1 MKKNAI
7 VGQSGGPTAVI
18 NASLYGVVYEALNR
32 EDVIGTIYGMINGIE
47 GFLNENMM
55 DMKPFE
61 VNGELELIKTTP
73 GSYLGSCRYKLPE
86 DLTDAVYPQLFEKFE
101 KYNIGIMGTGNIAG
115 IMADTI
121 KKMKG
126 VKLYAVASRT
136 RVKAD
141 AFAAKYGCKKAYGSY
156 ADLVADK
163 KVDLIYVAT
172 PHSEH
177 YENVKMCL
185 EAGKPVLCEKAFTL
199 NAAQAEELVRIA
211 AEHKVFLAEAMWTR
225 YMPMLTTIREV
236 IGSGIIG
243 EPKTLTANLGY
254 VISDKERLTNRAL
267 GGGALLDVGVYT
279 INFALMIFGHNISK
293 IASCCTFTETGV
305 DEQNAICLQYYDG
318 KVANLNSSMVSLSDR
333 QGIIYG
339 TKGFAVVENINNF
352 ESIAVY
358 DRQYKKVASYK
369 CPKQISGYEYEVAAC
384 IEAIKCGLIE
394 CVQMPHSETL
404 RVMRIMDEIRS
415 QWGMKYPCEVQEE
428 EGKHLVELADQPQ
441 TAETAETK
449 ETAEATVTADVAEA
463 TEAAG
468 AIEATVTA
476 EALETAKITV
486 TAGSAEAAEVTGT
499 AENTEV
505 SKTAEDIA

>member
-1 MKKNAI
+1 M
-7 VGQSGGPTAVI
+7 
-18 NASLYGVVYEALNR
+18 
-32 EDVIGTIYGMINGIE
+32 
-47 GFLNENMM
+47 
-55 DMKPFE
+55 
-61 VNGELELIKTTP
+61 
-73 GSYLGSCRYKLPE
+73 
-86 DLTDAVYPQLFEKFE
+86 
-101 KYNIGIMGTGNIAG
+101 
-115 IMADTI
+115 
-121 KKMKG
+121 
-126 VKLYAVASRT
+126 
-136 RVKAD
+136 
-141 AFAAKYGCKKAYGSY
+141 
-156 ADLVADK
+156 ADK

-254 VISDKERLTNRAL
+254 VISSKERLTNLAL

-358 DRQYKKVASYK
+358 DKQYKKVASYK

-384 IEAIKCGLIE
+384 IEAIKCGQIE
-394 CVQMPHSETL
+394 CAQMPHSETL

-415 QWGMKYPCEVQEE
+415 QRGMKYPCEAQEE
-428 EGKHLVELADQPQ
+428 VGKQLAELADPAQMVEA
-441 TAETAETK
+441 AET
-449 ETAEATVTADVAEA
+449 
-463 TEAAG
+463 TEAVG
-468 AIEATVTA
+468 TV
-476 EALETAKITV
+476 
-486 TAGSAEAAEVTGT
+486 GSAEAAETTEVMGTGEVAVTEGSAESTEVAESVDVTETGEVAVTEGSTEDAEGAGTTEILGNTEEKETAEVTGT
-499 AENTEV
+499 AGSAESTEA
-505 SKTAEDIA
+505 AESTETVGV

>member
-1 MKKNAI
+1 M
-7 VGQSGGPTAVI
+7 
-18 NASLYGVVYEALNR
+18 
-32 EDVIGTIYGMINGIE
+32 
-47 GFLNENMM
+47 F
-55 DMKPFE
+55 
-61 VNGELELIKTTP
+61 
-73 GSYLGSCRYKLPE
+73 GSFN
-86 DLTDAVYPQLFEKFE
+86 V
-101 KYNIGIMGTGNIAG
+101 GIMGSGNIAG
-115 IMADTI
+115 IMAGTI
-121 KKMKG
+121 NKMKN
-126 VKLYAVASRT
+126 VRVYAVASRQQ
-136 RVKAD
+136 VHAD
-141 AFAAKYGCKKAYGSY
+141 VFAGKYGCKKAYGSY

-185 EAGKPVLCEKAFTL
+185 EAGKPVLCEKAFSL

-254 VISDKERLTNRAL
+254 VISSKERLTNLAL

-318 KVANLNSSMVSLSDR
+318 KTANLNSSMVSLSDR

-352 ESIAVY
+352 ESISVY

-384 IEAIKCGLIE
+384 IEAIKCGQIE
-394 CVQMPHSETL
+394 CAQMPHSETL

-415 QWGMKYPCEVQEE
+415 QWGMKYPCEAQEE
-428 EGKHLVELADQPQ
+428 EGKQAAELADQDQ
-441 TAETAETK
+441 AAEASKTVESIETAIDAETTEITGTAEDKGTAEV
-449 ETAEATVTADVAEA
+449 AGSVQVIATEGSAEA
-463 TEAAG
+463 TETT
-468 AIEATVTA
+468 EVA
-476 EALETAKITV
+476 ETTEI
-486 TAGSAEAAEVTGT
+486 TGT
-499 AENTEV
+499 AENKGTTE
-505 SKTAEDIA
+505 AE

>member
-1 MKKNAI
+1 MFGNFN
-7 VGQSGGPTAVI
+7 V
-18 NASLYGVVYEALNR
+18 
-32 EDVIGTIYGMINGIE
+32 
-47 GFLNENMM
+47 
-55 DMKPFE
+55 
-61 VNGELELIKTTP
+61 
-73 GSYLGSCRYKLPE
+73 
-86 DLTDAVYPQLFEKFE
+86 
-101 KYNIGIMGTGNIAG
+101 GIMGSGNIAG
-115 IMADTI
+115 IMAGTI
-121 KKMKG
+121 NKMKN
-126 VKLYAVASRT
+126 VRVYAVASRQQ
-136 RVKAD
+136 VHAD
-141 AFAAKYGCKKAYGSY
+141 VFAGKYGCKKAYGSY

-254 VISDKERLTNRAL
+254 VISSKERLTNLAL

-369 CPKQISGYEYEVAAC
+369 CPKQISGYEYEVEAC
-384 IEAIKCGLIE
+384 VEAIKCGQIE
-394 CVQMPHSETL
+394 CAQMPHSETL

-415 QWGMKYPCEVQEE
+415 QWGMKYPCEAQEE
-428 EGKHLVELADQPQ
+428 EGKQLAELDGQAQVVENAEN
-441 TAETAETK
+441 TVAAETAES
-449 ETAEATVTADVAEA
+449 
-463 TEAAG
+463 
-468 AIEATVTA
+468 TVTA
-476 EALETAKITV
+476 ET
-486 TAGSAEAAEVTGT
+486 
-499 AENTEV
+499 TEV
-505 SKTAEDIA
+505 M

>member
-1 MKKNAI
+1 MFGNFN
-7 VGQSGGPTAVI
+7 V
-18 NASLYGVVYEALNR
+18 
-32 EDVIGTIYGMINGIE
+32 
-47 GFLNENMM
+47 
-55 DMKPFE
+55 
-61 VNGELELIKTTP
+61 
-73 GSYLGSCRYKLPE
+73 
-86 DLTDAVYPQLFEKFE
+86 
-101 KYNIGIMGTGNIAG
+101 GIMGSGNIAG
-115 IMADTI
+115 IMAGTI
-121 KKMKG
+121 NKMKN
-126 VKLYAVASRT
+126 VRVYAVASRQQ
-136 RVKAD
+136 VHAD
-141 AFAAKYGCKKAYGSY
+141 VFAGKYGCKKAYGSY
-156 ADLVADK
+156 ADLAADK

-185 EAGKPVLCEKAFTL
+185 EAGKPVLCEKSFTL

-243 EPKTLTANLGY
+243 EPKTITANLGY
-254 VISDKERLTNRAL
+254 VISSKERLTNLAL

-293 IASCCTFTETGV
+293 IHSCCTFTETGV

-352 ESIAVY
+352 ESTSVY

-369 CPKQISGYEYEVAAC
+369 CPKQISGYEYEVEAC
-384 IEAIKCGLIE
+384 IEAIKCGQIE
-394 CVQMPHSETL
+394 CAQMPHSETL

-415 QWGMKYPCEVQEE
+415 QWDMKYPCEAQEE
-428 EGKHLVELADQPQ
+428 EGNQLAESDGQ
-441 TAETAETK
+441 AKVAGE
-449 ETAEATVTADVAEA
+449 AEATDV
-463 TEAAG
+463 TEAVG
-468 AIEATVTA
+468 STVTA
-476 EALETAKITV
+476 ETIEVMGTTEITGTAEDK
-486 TAGSAEAAEVTGT
+486 EAAEVAGSVEVT
-499 AENTEV
+499 ATEGSAVAAEV
-505 SKTAEDIA
+505 SKIAEDMETTETR

>member
-1 MKKNAI
+1 MFGN
-7 VGQSGGPTAVI
+7 
-18 NASLYGVVYEALNR
+18 
-32 EDVIGTIYGMINGIE
+32 
-47 GFLNENMM
+47 F
-55 DMKPFE
+55 
-61 VNGELELIKTTP
+61 
-73 GSYLGSCRYKLPE
+73 
-86 DLTDAVYPQLFEKFE
+86 
-101 KYNIGIMGTGNIAG
+101 NIGIMGSGNIAG
-115 IMADTI
+115 IMAGTI
-121 KKMKG
+121 NKMKN
-126 VKLYAVASRT
+126 VRVYAVASRQQ
-136 RVKAD
+136 VHAD
-141 AFAAKYGCKKAYGSY
+141 VFAGKYGCKKAYGSY

-318 KVANLNSSMVSLSDR
+318 KAANLNSSMVSLSDR

-358 DRQYKKVASYK
+358 DKQYKKVASYK

-384 IEAIKCGLIE
+384 IEAIKCGLVE
-394 CVQMPHSETL
+394 CAQMPHSETL

-428 EGKHLVELADQPQ
+428 EGKHLVELTDQPQ
-441 TAETAETK
+441 TAETAV
-449 ETAEATVTADVAEA
+449 ATVTADVVEA
-463 TEAAG
+463 TEAA
-468 AIEATVTA
+468 
-476 EALETAKITV
+476 ETIDAAV
-486 TAGSAEAAEVTGT
+486 TAGNAEVGGATGIAGKAEAGGATGIAGNTEAAEVTGT
-499 AENTEV
+499 AENTGTMEV
-505 SKTAEDIA
+505 AGTTEAE

>member
-1 MKKNAI
+1 MFGN
-7 VGQSGGPTAVI
+7 
-18 NASLYGVVYEALNR
+18 
-32 EDVIGTIYGMINGIE
+32 
-47 GFLNENMM
+47 F
-55 DMKPFE
+55 
-61 VNGELELIKTTP
+61 
-73 GSYLGSCRYKLPE
+73 
-86 DLTDAVYPQLFEKFE
+86 
-101 KYNIGIMGTGNIAG
+101 NIGIMGSGNIAG
-115 IMADTI
+115 IMAGTI
-121 KKMKG
+121 NKMKN
-126 VKLYAVASRT
+126 VRVYAVASRQQ
-136 RVKAD
+136 VHAD
-141 AFAAKYGCKKAYGSY
+141 VFAGKYGCKKAYGSY

-254 VISDKERLTNRAL
+254 VISDKERLTDRAL

-358 DRQYKKVASYK
+358 DKQYKKVASYK

-394 CVQMPHSETL
+394 CAQMPHSETL

-441 TAETAETK
+441 TAETAE
-449 ETAEATVTADVAEA
+449 ATVTADVAEATEA

>member
-1 MKKNAI
+1 MFGN
-7 VGQSGGPTAVI
+7 
-18 NASLYGVVYEALNR
+18 
-32 EDVIGTIYGMINGIE
+32 
-47 GFLNENMM
+47 F
-55 DMKPFE
+55 
-61 VNGELELIKTTP
+61 
-73 GSYLGSCRYKLPE
+73 
-86 DLTDAVYPQLFEKFE
+86 
-101 KYNIGIMGTGNIAG
+101 NIGIMGSGNIAG
-115 IMADTI
+115 IMAGTI
-121 KKMKG
+121 NKMKN
-126 VKLYAVASRT
+126 VRVYAVASRQQ
-136 RVKAD
+136 VHAD
-141 AFAAKYGCKKAYGSY
+141 VFAGKYGCKKAYGSY

-254 VISDKERLTNRAL
+254 MISDKERLTNRAL

-318 KVANLNSSMVSLSDR
+318 KAANLNSSMVSLSDR

-358 DRQYKKVASYK
+358 DKQYKKVASYK

-384 IEAIKCGLIE
+384 IDAIKCGLIE
-394 CVQMPHSETL
+394 CAQMPHSETL

-428 EGKHLVELADQPQ
+428 EGERERERERVAELAGRDQ
-441 TAETAETK
+441 TA

-476 EALETAKITV
+476 EALETAEITV

>member
-1 MKKNAI
+1 MFGN
-7 VGQSGGPTAVI
+7 
-18 NASLYGVVYEALNR
+18 
-32 EDVIGTIYGMINGIE
+32 
-47 GFLNENMM
+47 F
-55 DMKPFE
+55 
-61 VNGELELIKTTP
+61 
-73 GSYLGSCRYKLPE
+73 
-86 DLTDAVYPQLFEKFE
+86 
-101 KYNIGIMGTGNIAG
+101 NIGIMGSGNIAG
-115 IMADTI
+115 IMAGTI
-121 KKMKG
+121 NKMKN
-126 VKLYAVASRT
+126 VRVYAVASRQQ
-136 RVKAD
+136 VHAD
-141 AFAAKYGCKKAYGSY
+141 VFAGKYGCKKAYGSY

-177 YENVKMCL
+177 YEHVKMCL

-254 VISDKERLTNRAL
+254 VIGSKERLTNLAL

-384 IEAIKCGLIE
+384 IDAIKCGLIE
-394 CVQMPHSETL
+394 CAQMPHSETL

-441 TAETAETK
+441 TAETAE
-449 ETAEATVTADVAEA
+449 ATVTADVAEA
-463 TEAAG
+463 TEA
-468 AIEATVTA
+468 IDATVTA

>member
-1 MKKNAI
+1 MFGN
-7 VGQSGGPTAVI
+7 
-18 NASLYGVVYEALNR
+18 
-32 EDVIGTIYGMINGIE
+32 
-47 GFLNENMM
+47 F
-55 DMKPFE
+55 
-61 VNGELELIKTTP
+61 
-73 GSYLGSCRYKLPE
+73 
-86 DLTDAVYPQLFEKFE
+86 
-101 KYNIGIMGTGNIAG
+101 NIGIMGSGNIAG
-115 IMADTI
+115 IMAGTI
-121 KKMKG
+121 NKMKN
-126 VKLYAVASRT
+126 VRVYAVASRQQ
-136 RVKAD
+136 VHAD
-141 AFAAKYGCKKAYGSY
+141 VFAGKYGCKKAYGSY

-254 VISDKERLTNRAL
+254 MISDKERLTNRAL

-279 INFALMIFGHNISK
+279 INFALMIFGHNISR

-318 KVANLNSSMVSLSDR
+318 KAANLNSSMVSLSDR

-358 DRQYKKVASYK
+358 DKQYKKVASYK

-384 IEAIKCGLIE
+384 IDAIKCGQIE
-394 CVQMPHSETL
+394 CAQMPHSETL

-415 QWGMKYPCEVQEE
+415 QWGMKYPCEAQEE

-441 TAETAETK
+441 TA

-486 TAGSAEAAEVTGT
+486 TAGSAEVAEVTGTAEKTEVSKT

>member
-1 MKKNAI
+1 MFGN
-7 VGQSGGPTAVI
+7 
-18 NASLYGVVYEALNR
+18 
-32 EDVIGTIYGMINGIE
+32 
-47 GFLNENMM
+47 F
-55 DMKPFE
+55 
-61 VNGELELIKTTP
+61 
-73 GSYLGSCRYKLPE
+73 
-86 DLTDAVYPQLFEKFE
+86 
-101 KYNIGIMGTGNIAG
+101 NIGIMGSGNIAG
-115 IMADTI
+115 IMAGTI
-121 KKMKG
+121 NKMKN
-126 VKLYAVASRT
+126 VRVYAVASRQQ
-136 RVKAD
+136 VHAD
-141 AFAAKYGCKKAYGSY
+141 VFAGKYGCKKAYGSY

-254 VISDKERLTNRAL
+254 VIGSKERLTNLAL

-318 KVANLNSSMVSLSDR
+318 KAANLNSSMVSLSDR

-358 DRQYKKVASYK
+358 DKQYKKVASYK

-384 IEAIKCGLIE
+384 IDAIKCGQIE
-394 CVQMPHSETL
+394 CAQMPHSETL
-404 RVMRIMDEIRS
+404 RVMRIMDETRS
-415 QWGMKYPCEVQEE
+415 QWGMKYPCEVQEDVGE
-428 EGKHLVELADQPQ
+428 RERERVAELAGRDQVV
-441 TAETAETK
+441 ETVEPELTEVTET
-449 ETAEATVTADVAEA
+449 EGSTEITA
-463 TEAAG
+463 TEG
-468 AIEATVTA
+468 TTE
-476 EALETAKITV
+476 IT
-486 TAGSAEAAEVTGT
+486 EITGIIR
-499 AENTEV
+499 E
-505 SKTAEDIA
+505 

>member
-1 MKKNAI
+1 MFGNFN
-7 VGQSGGPTAVI
+7 V
-18 NASLYGVVYEALNR
+18 
-32 EDVIGTIYGMINGIE
+32 
-47 GFLNENMM
+47 
-55 DMKPFE
+55 
-61 VNGELELIKTTP
+61 
-73 GSYLGSCRYKLPE
+73 
-86 DLTDAVYPQLFEKFE
+86 
-101 KYNIGIMGTGNIAG
+101 GIMGSGNIAG
-115 IMADTI
+115 IMAGTI
-121 KKMKG
+121 NKMKN
-126 VKLYAVASRT
+126 VRVYAVASRQQ
-136 RVKAD
+136 VHAD
-141 AFAAKYGCKKAYGSY
+141 VFAGKYGCKKAYGSY
-156 ADLVADK
+156 EDLAADK

-254 VISDKERLTNRAL
+254 VISSKERLTNLAL

-358 DRQYKKVASYK
+358 DKQYKKVASYK

-384 IEAIKCGLIE
+384 IEAIKCGQIE
-394 CVQMPHSETL
+394 CAQMPHSETL

-415 QWGMKYPCEVQEE
+415 QWGMKYPCEAQED
-428 EGKHLVELADQPQ
+428 EGEREGERVAELAGRDQVVETVEPELTEVTETEGSTEI
-441 TAETAETK
+441 TATEGSTEITATEGSTEISETAERK
-449 ETAEATVTADVAEA
+449 EP
-463 TEAAG
+463 
-468 AIEATVTA
+468 
-476 EALETAKITV
+476 
-486 TAGSAEAAEVTGT
+486 AEAAETGEVTGT
-499 AENTEV
+499 AEDMGTGEV
-505 SKTAEDIA
+505 TGTAEVKGTTEATEFC

>member
-1 MKKNAI
+1 M
-7 VGQSGGPTAVI
+7 
-18 NASLYGVVYEALNR
+18 
-32 EDVIGTIYGMINGIE
+32 
-47 GFLNENMM
+47 
-55 DMKPFE
+55 
-61 VNGELELIKTTP
+61 
-73 GSYLGSCRYKLPE
+73 LGN
-86 DLTDAVYPQLFEKFE
+86 F
-101 KYNIGIMGTGNIAG
+101 NIGIMGSGNIAG
-115 IMADTI
+115 IMAGTI
-121 KKMKG
+121 NKMKN
-126 VKLYAVASRT
+126 VRVYAVASRQQ
-136 RVKAD
+136 VHAD
-141 AFAAKYGCKKAYGSY
+141 VFAGKYGCKKAYGSY
-156 ADLVADK
+156 ANLVADK

-318 KVANLNSSMVSLSDR
+318 KAANLNSSMVSLSDR

-384 IEAIKCGLIE
+384 IEAIKCGLVE
-394 CVQMPHSETL
+394 CAQMPHSETL

-441 TAETAETK
+441 TAETAV
-449 ETAEATVTADVAEA
+449 ATVTADVVEA
-463 TEAAG
+463 TEAAETID
-468 AIEATVTA
+468 AA
-476 EALETAKITV
+476 ETAGNV
-486 TAGSAEAAEVTGT
+486 EAGGATGIAGNAEAAEVTGT
-499 AENTEV
+499 AEDTEV
-505 SKTAEDIA
+505 SKTAEDIGTMEVAGTTEAE

>member
-1 MKKNAI
+1 MFGN
-7 VGQSGGPTAVI
+7 
-18 NASLYGVVYEALNR
+18 
-32 EDVIGTIYGMINGIE
+32 
-47 GFLNENMM
+47 F
-55 DMKPFE
+55 
-61 VNGELELIKTTP
+61 
-73 GSYLGSCRYKLPE
+73 
-86 DLTDAVYPQLFEKFE
+86 
-101 KYNIGIMGTGNIAG
+101 NIGIMGSGNIAG
-115 IMADTI
+115 IMAGTI
-121 KKMKG
+121 NKMKN
-126 VKLYAVASRT
+126 VRVYAVASRQQ
-136 RVKAD
+136 VHAD
-141 AFAAKYGCKKAYGSY
+141 VFAGKYGCKKAYGSY
-156 ADLVADK
+156 ADLAADK

-199 NAAQAEELVRIA
+199 NATQAEELVRIA

-254 VISDKERLTNRAL
+254 VIGSKERLTNLAL

-358 DRQYKKVASYK
+358 DKQYKKVASYK

-384 IEAIKCGLIE
+384 IDAIKCGQIE
-394 CVQMPHSETL
+394 CAQMPHSETL

-415 QWGMKYPCEVQEE
+415 QWGMKYPCEAQEE

-441 TAETAETK
+441 TAETAE
-449 ETAEATVTADVAEA
+449 ATVTADVAEA
-463 TEAAG
+463 IEATEATEAAG
-468 AIEATVTA
+468 AIDATVTA

>member
-1 MKKNAI
+1 MFGN
-7 VGQSGGPTAVI
+7 
-18 NASLYGVVYEALNR
+18 
-32 EDVIGTIYGMINGIE
+32 
-47 GFLNENMM
+47 F
-55 DMKPFE
+55 
-61 VNGELELIKTTP
+61 
-73 GSYLGSCRYKLPE
+73 
-86 DLTDAVYPQLFEKFE
+86 
-101 KYNIGIMGTGNIAG
+101 NIGIMGSGNIAG
-115 IMADTI
+115 IMAGTI
-121 KKMKG
+121 NKMKN
-126 VKLYAVASRT
+126 VRVYAVASRQQ
-136 RVKAD
+136 VHAD
-141 AFAAKYGCKKAYGSY
+141 VFVGKYGCKKAYGSY

-352 ESIAVY
+352 ERIAVY

-394 CVQMPHSETL
+394 CAQMPHSETL

-428 EGKHLVELADQPQ
+428 EGKNLVELADQPQ

-468 AIEATVTA
+468 AIDATVTA

>member
-1 MKKNAI
+1 MFGN
-7 VGQSGGPTAVI
+7 
-18 NASLYGVVYEALNR
+18 
-32 EDVIGTIYGMINGIE
+32 
-47 GFLNENMM
+47 F
-55 DMKPFE
+55 
-61 VNGELELIKTTP
+61 
-73 GSYLGSCRYKLPE
+73 
-86 DLTDAVYPQLFEKFE
+86 
-101 KYNIGIMGTGNIAG
+101 NIGIMGSGNIAG
-115 IMADTI
+115 IMAGTI
-121 KKMKG
+121 NKMKN
-126 VKLYAVASRT
+126 VRVYAVASRQQ
-136 RVKAD
+136 VHAD
-141 AFAAKYGCKKAYGSY
+141 VFAGKYGCKKAYGSY

-254 VISDKERLTNRAL
+254 VISDKERLANRAL

-358 DRQYKKVASYK
+358 DKQYKKVASYK

-394 CVQMPHSETL
+394 CAQMPHSETL

-441 TAETAETK
+441 TAETAE
-449 ETAEATVTADVAEA
+449 ATVTADVAEA

-499 AENTEV
+499 AGSAEAAEVTGTAGSAEAAEVTGTAGSAEAAEVTGTAENTEV

>member
-1 MKKNAI
+1 MFGN
-7 VGQSGGPTAVI
+7 
-18 NASLYGVVYEALNR
+18 
-32 EDVIGTIYGMINGIE
+32 
-47 GFLNENMM
+47 F
-55 DMKPFE
+55 
-61 VNGELELIKTTP
+61 
-73 GSYLGSCRYKLPE
+73 
-86 DLTDAVYPQLFEKFE
+86 
-101 KYNIGIMGTGNIAG
+101 NIGIMGSGNIAG
-115 IMADTI
+115 IMAGTI
-121 KKMKG
+121 NKMKN
-126 VKLYAVASRT
+126 VRVYAVASRQQ
-136 RVKAD
+136 VHAD
-141 AFAAKYGCKKAYGSY
+141 VFAGKYGCKKAYGSY

-394 CVQMPHSETL
+394 CAQMPHSETL

-441 TAETAETK
+441 TAETAE
-449 ETAEATVTADVAEA
+449 ATVTADVAEA

-468 AIEATVTA
+468 AVEATVTA

-486 TAGSAEAAEVTGT
+486 TAGSAEAAEVTET

>member
-1 MKKNAI
+1 
-7 VGQSGGPTAVI
+7 
-18 NASLYGVVYEALNR
+18 
-32 EDVIGTIYGMINGIE
+32 
-47 GFLNENMM
+47 
-55 DMKPFE
+55 
-61 VNGELELIKTTP
+61 
-73 GSYLGSCRYKLPE
+73 
-86 DLTDAVYPQLFEKFE
+86 
-101 KYNIGIMGTGNIAG
+101 
-115 IMADTI
+115 
-121 KKMKG
+121 
-126 VKLYAVASRT
+126 
-136 RVKAD
+136 
-141 AFAAKYGCKKAYGSY
+141 
-156 ADLVADK
+156 
-163 KVDLIYVAT
+163 
-172 PHSEH
+172 
-177 YENVKMCL
+177 
-185 EAGKPVLCEKAFTL
+185 
-199 NAAQAEELVRIA
+199 
-211 AEHKVFLAEAMWTR
+211 
-225 YMPMLTTIREV
+225 MPMLTTIREV

-318 KVANLNSSMVSLSDR
+318 KAANLNSSMVSLSDR

-358 DRQYKKVASYK
+358 DKQYKKVASYK

-394 CVQMPHSETL
+394 CAQMPHSETL

-415 QWGMKYPCEVQEE
+415 QWGMKYPCEAQEDV
-428 EGKHLVELADQPQ
+428 GKNLVELADQPQ
-441 TAETAETK
+441 TA

>member
-1 MKKNAI
+1 MFGN
-7 VGQSGGPTAVI
+7 
-18 NASLYGVVYEALNR
+18 
-32 EDVIGTIYGMINGIE
+32 
-47 GFLNENMM
+47 F
-55 DMKPFE
+55 
-61 VNGELELIKTTP
+61 
-73 GSYLGSCRYKLPE
+73 
-86 DLTDAVYPQLFEKFE
+86 
-101 KYNIGIMGTGNIAG
+101 NIGIMGSGNIAG
-115 IMADTI
+115 IMAGTI
-121 KKMKG
+121 NKMKN
-126 VKLYAVASRT
+126 VRVYAVASRQQ
-136 RVKAD
+136 VHAD
-141 AFAAKYGCKKAYGSY
+141 VFAGKYGCKKAYGSY

-254 VISDKERLTNRAL
+254 MISDKERLTNRAL

-318 KVANLNSSMVSLSDR
+318 KAANLNSSMVSLSDR

-339 TKGFAVVENINNF
+339 TKGLAVVENINNF

-394 CVQMPHSETL
+394 CAQMPHSETL

-441 TAETAETK
+441 TAETAE
-449 ETAEATVTADVAEA
+449 ATVTADVAEA

-468 AIEATVTA
+468 TIEATVTA
-476 EALETAKITV
+476 EALETAKITA

-499 AENTEV
+499 AESTEV

>member
-1 MKKNAI
+1 MFGN
-7 VGQSGGPTAVI
+7 
-18 NASLYGVVYEALNR
+18 
-32 EDVIGTIYGMINGIE
+32 
-47 GFLNENMM
+47 F
-55 DMKPFE
+55 
-61 VNGELELIKTTP
+61 
-73 GSYLGSCRYKLPE
+73 
-86 DLTDAVYPQLFEKFE
+86 
-101 KYNIGIMGTGNIAG
+101 NIGIMGSGNIAG
-115 IMADTI
+115 IMAGTI
-121 KKMKG
+121 NKMKN
-126 VKLYAVASRT
+126 VRVYAVASRQQ
-136 RVKAD
+136 VHAD
-141 AFAAKYGCKKAYGSY
+141 VFAGKYGCKKAYGSY

-318 KVANLNSSMVSLSDR
+318 KAANLNSSMVSLSDR

-384 IEAIKCGLIE
+384 IEAIKCGLVE
-394 CVQMPHSETL
+394 CAQMPHSETL

-428 EGKHLVELADQPQ
+428 EGKHLVELTDQPQ
-441 TAETAETK
+441 TAETAV
-449 ETAEATVTADVAEA
+449 ATVTADVVEA
-463 TEAAG
+463 TEAAETID
-468 AIEATVTA
+468 AA
-476 EALETAKITV
+476 ETAGNV
-486 TAGSAEAAEVTGT
+486 EAGGATGIAGNAEAAEVTGT
-499 AENTEV
+499 AEDTEV
-505 SKTAEDIA
+505 SKTAEDIGTMEVAGTTEAE

>member
-1 MKKNAI
+1 M
-7 VGQSGGPTAVI
+7 
-18 NASLYGVVYEALNR
+18 
-32 EDVIGTIYGMINGIE
+32 
-47 GFLNENMM
+47 F
-55 DMKPFE
+55 
-61 VNGELELIKTTP
+61 
-73 GSYLGSCRYKLPE
+73 GSFN
-86 DLTDAVYPQLFEKFE
+86 V
-101 KYNIGIMGTGNIAG
+101 GIMGSGNIAG
-115 IMADTI
+115 IMAGTI
-121 KKMKG
+121 NKMKN
-126 VKLYAVASRT
+126 VRVYAVASRQQ
-136 RVKAD
+136 VHAD
-141 AFAAKYGCKKAYGSY
+141 VFAGKYGCKKAYGSY

-254 VISDKERLTNRAL
+254 VISSKERLTNLAL

-369 CPKQISGYEYEVAAC
+369 CPKQISGYEYEVEAC
-384 IEAIKCGLIE
+384 IEAIKCGQIE
-394 CVQMPHSETL
+394 CAQMPHSETL

-415 QWGMKYPCEVQEE
+415 QWGMKYPCEAQEE
-428 EGKHLVELADQPQ
+428 EGNQLAESDGQ
-441 TAETAETK
+441 AKVAGE
-449 ETAEATVTADVAEA
+449 AEATDV
-463 TEAAG
+463 TEAVG
-468 AIEATVTA
+468 STVTA
-476 EALETAKITV
+476 ETI
-486 TAGSAEAAEVTGT
+486 EVMGTTEITGT
-499 AENTEV
+499 AEDMETTE
-505 SKTAEDIA
+505 TR

>member
-1 MKKNAI
+1 MFGN
-7 VGQSGGPTAVI
+7 
-18 NASLYGVVYEALNR
+18 
-32 EDVIGTIYGMINGIE
+32 
-47 GFLNENMM
+47 F
-55 DMKPFE
+55 
-61 VNGELELIKTTP
+61 
-73 GSYLGSCRYKLPE
+73 
-86 DLTDAVYPQLFEKFE
+86 
-101 KYNIGIMGTGNIAG
+101 NIGIMGSGNIAG
-115 IMADTI
+115 IMAGTI
-121 KKMKG
+121 NKMKN
-126 VKLYAVASRT
+126 VRVYAVASRQQ
-136 RVKAD
+136 VHAD
-141 AFAAKYGCKKAYGSY
+141 VFAGKYGCKKAYGSY

-318 KVANLNSSMVSLSDR
+318 KAANLNSSMVSLSDR

-394 CVQMPHSETL
+394 CAQMPHSETL

-415 QWGMKYPCEVQEE
+415 QWGMKYPCEAQEE

-441 TAETAETK
+441 TA

-476 EALETAKITV
+476 EALETAEITV
-486 TAGSAEAAEVTGT
+486 TAGSAEAAEDTGT

>member
-1 MKKNAI
+1 M
-7 VGQSGGPTAVI
+7 
-18 NASLYGVVYEALNR
+18 
-32 EDVIGTIYGMINGIE
+32 
-47 GFLNENMM
+47 F
-55 DMKPFE
+55 
-61 VNGELELIKTTP
+61 
-73 GSYLGSCRYKLPE
+73 GSFN
-86 DLTDAVYPQLFEKFE
+86 V
-101 KYNIGIMGTGNIAG
+101 GIMGSGNIAG
-115 IMADTI
+115 IMAGTI
-121 KKMKG
+121 NKMKN
-126 VKLYAVASRT
+126 VRVYAVASRQQ
-136 RVKAD
+136 VHAD
-141 AFAAKYGCKKAYGSY
+141 VFAGKYGCKKAYGSY

-254 VISDKERLTNRAL
+254 VISSKERLTNLAL

-369 CPKQISGYEYEVAAC
+369 CPKQISGYEYEVEAC
-384 IEAIKCGLIE
+384 IEAIKCGQIE
-394 CVQMPHSETL
+394 CAQMPHSETL

-415 QWGMKYPCEVQEE
+415 QWGMKYPCEAQEE
-428 EGKHLVELADQPQ
+428 EGKQLAESDGQ
-441 TAETAETK
+441 AKVAGE
-449 ETAEATVTADVAEA
+449 AEATDV
-463 TEAAG
+463 TEAVG
-468 AIEATVTA
+468 STVTA
-476 EALETAKITV
+476 ETIEVMGTTEITGTAEDK
-486 TAGSAEAAEVTGT
+486 EAAEVAGSVEVT
-499 AENTEV
+499 ATEGSAVAAEV
-505 SKTAEDIA
+505 SKIAEDMETTETR

>member
-1 MKKNAI
+1 MFGN
-7 VGQSGGPTAVI
+7 
-18 NASLYGVVYEALNR
+18 
-32 EDVIGTIYGMINGIE
+32 
-47 GFLNENMM
+47 F
-55 DMKPFE
+55 
-61 VNGELELIKTTP
+61 
-73 GSYLGSCRYKLPE
+73 
-86 DLTDAVYPQLFEKFE
+86 
-101 KYNIGIMGTGNIAG
+101 NIGIMGSGNIAG
-115 IMADTI
+115 IMAGTI
-121 KKMKG
+121 NKMKN
-126 VKLYAVASRT
+126 VRVYAVASRQQ
-136 RVKAD
+136 VHAD
-141 AFAAKYGCKKAYGSY
+141 VFAGKYGCKKAYGSY

-254 VISDKERLTNRAL
+254 VISDKERLTDRAL

-394 CVQMPHSETL
+394 CAQMPHSETL

-441 TAETAETK
+441 TAETAE
-449 ETAEATVTADVAEA
+449 ATVTADVAEA
-463 TEAAG
+463 TEATEAAG
-468 AIEATVTA
+468 AIDATVTA

>member
-1 MKKNAI
+1 MHPNAVQPRLISERRKKK
-7 VGQSGGPTAVI
+7 GGTEMFG
-18 NASLYGVVYEALNR
+18 N
-32 EDVIGTIYGMINGIE
+32 
-47 GFLNENMM
+47 F
-55 DMKPFE
+55 
-61 VNGELELIKTTP
+61 
-73 GSYLGSCRYKLPE
+73 
-86 DLTDAVYPQLFEKFE
+86 
-101 KYNIGIMGTGNIAG
+101 NIGIMGSGNIAG
-115 IMADTI
+115 IMAGTI
-121 KKMKG
+121 NKMKN
-126 VKLYAVASRT
+126 VRVYAVASRQQ
-136 RVKAD
+136 VHAD
-141 AFAAKYGCKKAYGSY
+141 VFAGKYGCKKAYGSY
-156 ADLVADK
+156 ADLAADK

-384 IEAIKCGLIE
+384 IDAIKCGLIE
-394 CVQMPHSETL
+394 CAQMPHSETL

-428 EGKHLVELADQPQ
+428 EGERERETVAELAGRDQ
-441 TAETAETK
+441 TA

-476 EALETAKITV
+476 EALETAEITV

>member
-1 MKKNAI
+1 
-7 VGQSGGPTAVI
+7 
-18 NASLYGVVYEALNR
+18 
-32 EDVIGTIYGMINGIE
+32 
-47 GFLNENMM
+47 
-55 DMKPFE
+55 
-61 VNGELELIKTTP
+61 
-73 GSYLGSCRYKLPE
+73 
-86 DLTDAVYPQLFEKFE
+86 
-101 KYNIGIMGTGNIAG
+101 
-115 IMADTI
+115 
-121 KKMKG
+121 
-126 VKLYAVASRT
+126 
-136 RVKAD
+136 
-141 AFAAKYGCKKAYGSY
+141 
-156 ADLVADK
+156 
-163 KVDLIYVAT
+163 
-172 PHSEH
+172 
-177 YENVKMCL
+177 
-185 EAGKPVLCEKAFTL
+185 
-199 NAAQAEELVRIA
+199 
-211 AEHKVFLAEAMWTR
+211 
-225 YMPMLTTIREV
+225 
-236 IGSGIIG
+236 
-243 EPKTLTANLGY
+243 
-254 VISDKERLTNRAL
+254 
-267 GGGALLDVGVYT
+267 
-279 INFALMIFGHNISK
+279 
-293 IASCCTFTETGV
+293 
-305 DEQNAICLQYYDG
+305 
-318 KVANLNSSMVSLSDR
+318 MVSLSDR

-394 CVQMPHSETL
+394 CAQMPHSETL

>member
-1 MKKNAI
+1 M
-7 VGQSGGPTAVI
+7 
-18 NASLYGVVYEALNR
+18 
-32 EDVIGTIYGMINGIE
+32 
-47 GFLNENMM
+47 F
-55 DMKPFE
+55 
-61 VNGELELIKTTP
+61 
-73 GSYLGSCRYKLPE
+73 GSFN
-86 DLTDAVYPQLFEKFE
+86 V
-101 KYNIGIMGTGNIAG
+101 GIMGSGNIAG
-115 IMADTI
+115 IMAGTI
-121 KKMKG
+121 NKMKN
-126 VKLYAVASRT
+126 VRVYAVASRQQ
-136 RVKAD
+136 VHAD
-141 AFAAKYGCKKAYGSY
+141 VFAGKYGCKKAYGSY

-254 VISDKERLTNRAL
+254 VISSKERLTNLAL

-369 CPKQISGYEYEVAAC
+369 CPKQISGYEYEVEAC
-384 IEAIKCGLIE
+384 IEAIKCGQIE
-394 CVQMPHSETL
+394 CAQMPHSETL

-415 QWGMKYPCEVQEE
+415 QWGMKYPCEAREE
-428 EGKHLVELADQPQ
+428 EGKQLAESADQAKVAGE
-441 TAETAETK
+441 AE
-449 ETAEATVTADVAEA
+449 VTDV
-463 TEAAG
+463 TEAVG
-468 AIEATVTA
+468 STVTA
-476 EALETAKITV
+476 ETIEVMGTTEITGTAEDK
-486 TAGSAEAAEVTGT
+486 EAAEVAGSVEVT
-499 AENTEV
+499 ATEGSAVAAEV
-505 SKTAEDIA
+505 SKIAEDMETTETR

>member
-1 MKKNAI
+1 MFGNFN
-7 VGQSGGPTAVI
+7 V
-18 NASLYGVVYEALNR
+18 
-32 EDVIGTIYGMINGIE
+32 
-47 GFLNENMM
+47 
-55 DMKPFE
+55 
-61 VNGELELIKTTP
+61 
-73 GSYLGSCRYKLPE
+73 
-86 DLTDAVYPQLFEKFE
+86 
-101 KYNIGIMGTGNIAG
+101 GIMGSGNIAG
-115 IMADTI
+115 IMAGTI
-121 KKMKG
+121 NKMKN
-126 VKLYAVASRT
+126 VRVYAVASRQQ
-136 RVKAD
+136 VHAD
-141 AFAAKYGCKKAYGSY
+141 VFAGKYGCKKAYGSY

-199 NAAQAEELVRIA
+199 NAAQAEELVRVA

-254 VISDKERLTNRAL
+254 VISSKERLTNLAL

-358 DRQYKKVASYK
+358 DKQYKKVASYK

-384 IEAIKCGLIE
+384 IEAIKCGQIE
-394 CVQMPHSETL
+394 CAQMPHSETL

-415 QWGMKYPCEVQEE
+415 QWGMKYPCEAQEE
-428 EGKHLVELADQPQ
+428 EGKQLAELADQAQ
-441 TAETAETK
+441 MVEAAET
-449 ETAEATVTADVAEA
+449 
-463 TEAAG
+463 TEAVG
-468 AIEATVTA
+468 TV
-476 EALETAKITV
+476 
-486 TAGSAEAAEVTGT
+486 GSAEAAETTEVMGTGEVAVTEGSAESTEVAESVDVTETGEVAVTEGSTEDAEGAGTTEILGNTEEKETAEVTGT
-499 AENTEV
+499 AGSAESTEA
-505 SKTAEDIA
+505 AESTETVGV

>member
-1 MKKNAI
+1 MFGNFN
-7 VGQSGGPTAVI
+7 V
-18 NASLYGVVYEALNR
+18 
-32 EDVIGTIYGMINGIE
+32 
-47 GFLNENMM
+47 
-55 DMKPFE
+55 
-61 VNGELELIKTTP
+61 
-73 GSYLGSCRYKLPE
+73 
-86 DLTDAVYPQLFEKFE
+86 
-101 KYNIGIMGTGNIAG
+101 GIMGSGNIAG
-115 IMADTI
+115 IMAGTI
-121 KKMKG
+121 NKMKN
-126 VKLYAVASRT
+126 VRVYAVASRQQ
-136 RVKAD
+136 VHAD
-141 AFAAKYGCKKAYGSY
+141 VFAGKYGCKKAYGSY

-254 VISDKERLTNRAL
+254 VISSKERLTNLAL

-358 DRQYKKVASYK
+358 DKQYKKVASYK

-384 IEAIKCGLIE
+384 IEAIKCGQIE
-394 CVQMPHSETL
+394 CAQMPHSETL

-415 QWGMKYPCEVQEE
+415 QWGMKYPCEAQEE
-428 EGKHLVELADQPQ
+428 EGKQLAELTDQAQAAEVVENTEAAESAEV
-441 TAETAETK
+441 TETEGGTVAAETAEAM
-449 ETAEATVTADVAEA
+449 ETGEG
-463 TEAAG
+463 AG
-468 AIEATVTA
+468 I
-476 EALETAKITV
+476 
-486 TAGSAEAAEVTGT
+486 AGSTEDAEGAGTTEITGT
-499 AENTEV
+499 AENKGTTE
-505 SKTAEDIA
+505 AE

>member
-1 MKKNAI
+1 M
-7 VGQSGGPTAVI
+7 
-18 NASLYGVVYEALNR
+18 
-32 EDVIGTIYGMINGIE
+32 
-47 GFLNENMM
+47 F
-55 DMKPFE
+55 
-61 VNGELELIKTTP
+61 
-73 GSYLGSCRYKLPE
+73 GSFN
-86 DLTDAVYPQLFEKFE
+86 V
-101 KYNIGIMGTGNIAG
+101 GIMGSGNIAG
-115 IMADTI
+115 IMAGTI
-121 KKMKG
+121 NKMKN
-126 VKLYAVASRT
+126 VRVYAVASRQQ
-136 RVKAD
+136 VHAD
-141 AFAAKYGCKKAYGSY
+141 VFAGKYGCKKAYGSY
-156 ADLVADK
+156 ADLVSDK

-254 VISDKERLTNRAL
+254 VISSKERLTNLAL

-369 CPKQISGYEYEVAAC
+369 CPKQISGYEYEVEAC
-384 IEAIKCGLIE
+384 IEAIKCGQIE
-394 CVQMPHSETL
+394 CAQMPHSETL

-415 QWGMKYPCEVQEE
+415 QWGMKYPCEAQEE
-428 EGKHLVELADQPQ
+428 EGKQLAESADQAKVAGEAEATDVTEAVGSTV
-441 TAETAETK
+441 TAETIEVMGTTEITGTAEDKEAAEVAGSVEVTATEGSAVAVEVSKIAEDMETAETR
-449 ETAEATVTADVAEA
+449 
-463 TEAAG
+463 
-468 AIEATVTA
+468 
-476 EALETAKITV
+476 
-486 TAGSAEAAEVTGT
+486 
-499 AENTEV
+499 
-505 SKTAEDIA
+505 

>member
-1 MKKNAI
+1 MFGN
-7 VGQSGGPTAVI
+7 
-18 NASLYGVVYEALNR
+18 
-32 EDVIGTIYGMINGIE
+32 
-47 GFLNENMM
+47 F
-55 DMKPFE
+55 
-61 VNGELELIKTTP
+61 
-73 GSYLGSCRYKLPE
+73 
-86 DLTDAVYPQLFEKFE
+86 
-101 KYNIGIMGTGNIAG
+101 NIGIMGSGNIAG
-115 IMADTI
+115 IMAGTI
-121 KKMKG
+121 NKMKN
-126 VKLYAVASRT
+126 VRVYAVASRQQ
-136 RVKAD
+136 VHAD
-141 AFAAKYGCKKAYGSY
+141 VFAGKYGCKKAYGSY

-254 VISDKERLTNRAL
+254 VIGSKERLTNLAL

-384 IEAIKCGLIE
+384 IDAIKCGLIE
-394 CVQMPHSETL
+394 CAQMPHSETL

-441 TAETAETK
+441 TAETAE
-449 ETAEATVTADVAEA
+449 ATVTADVAEA
-463 TEAAG
+463 TEA
-468 AIEATVTA
+468 IDATVTA

>member
-1 MKKNAI
+1 MFGN
-7 VGQSGGPTAVI
+7 
-18 NASLYGVVYEALNR
+18 
-32 EDVIGTIYGMINGIE
+32 
-47 GFLNENMM
+47 F
-55 DMKPFE
+55 
-61 VNGELELIKTTP
+61 
-73 GSYLGSCRYKLPE
+73 
-86 DLTDAVYPQLFEKFE
+86 
-101 KYNIGIMGTGNIAG
+101 NIGIMGSGNIAG
-115 IMADTI
+115 IMAGTI
-121 KKMKG
+121 NKMKN
-126 VKLYAVASRT
+126 VRVYAVASRQQ
-136 RVKAD
+136 VHAD
-141 AFAAKYGCKKAYGSY
+141 VFAGKYGCKKAYGSY

-254 VISDKERLTNRAL
+254 VIGSKERLTNLAL

-384 IEAIKCGLIE
+384 IDAIKCGLIE
-394 CVQMPHSETL
+394 CAQMPHSETL

-441 TAETAETK
+441 TAETAE
-449 ETAEATVTADVAEA
+449 ATVTADVAEA

-468 AIEATVTA
+468 AVEATVTA

-486 TAGSAEAAEVTGT
+486 TAGSAEAAEVTET

>member
-1 MKKNAI
+1 MFGN
-7 VGQSGGPTAVI
+7 
-18 NASLYGVVYEALNR
+18 
-32 EDVIGTIYGMINGIE
+32 
-47 GFLNENMM
+47 F
-55 DMKPFE
+55 
-61 VNGELELIKTTP
+61 
-73 GSYLGSCRYKLPE
+73 
-86 DLTDAVYPQLFEKFE
+86 
-101 KYNIGIMGTGNIAG
+101 NIGIMGSGNIAG
-115 IMADTI
+115 IMAGTI
-121 KKMKG
+121 NKMKN
-126 VKLYAVASRT
+126 VRVYAVASRQQ
-136 RVKAD
+136 VHAD
-141 AFAAKYGCKKAYGSY
+141 VFAGKYGCKKAYGSY

-318 KVANLNSSMVSLSDR
+318 KAANLNSSMVSLSDR

-358 DRQYKKVASYK
+358 DKQYKKVASYK

-384 IEAIKCGLIE
+384 IDAIKCDQIE
-394 CVQMPHSETL
+394 CAQMPHSETL

-415 QWGMKYPCEVQEE
+415 QWGMKYPCEVQED
-428 EGKHLVELADQPQ
+428 EGERERERVAELAGRDQVV
-441 TAETAETK
+441 ETVEPELTEVTET
-449 ETAEATVTADVAEA
+449 EGSTEITA
-463 TEAAG
+463 TEG
-468 AIEATVTA
+468 TTE
-476 EALETAKITV
+476 IT
-486 TAGSAEAAEVTGT
+486 EITGIIQ
-499 AENTEV
+499 E
-505 SKTAEDIA
+505 